1 MRILEWVSYKTN
13 PIQLISDKVANKLKM
28 GKRKPVIL
36 AQAIKVLILGKVDMK
51 FKLRDMVWA

>member
-1 MRILEWVSYKTN
+1 LRILEWVSCKTN
-13 PIQLISDKVANKLKM
+13 PIQLISDKVAKLKM

>member
-36 AQAIKVLILGKVDMK
+36 AQAIKVLILEKVDMK

>member
-1 MRILEWVSYKTN
+1 LRILEWVSYKTN

-36 AQAIKVLILGKVDMK
+36 AQAIKVLILEKVDMK

>member
-1 MRILEWVSYKTN
+1 LRILEWVSCKTN